1 MPISRKHPILIFV
14 MLLIA
19 GCASAPP
26 QGYYTKQGTQR
37 AYHIDGKWY
46 QPVDSSNGYE
56 EEGIA
61 SWYGKD
67 FHGKKTSN
75 GEIYNMHA
83 MTAAHKTL
91 PIGTYVKVTRLDN
104 GKEAIVRVNDRGPFV
119 KGRIIDLSYKAASEL
134 GIADSGTAKVE
145 IAALGDAVGDK
156 LIIRDYQHGNF
167 MAQVGAFTVKSNATR
182 LRDNMLKLFHYS
194 RCFFNDFQE
203 MLLQAF
209 VWPVSCLTFLLFPPA
224 DGRLQNPSLIEAPL
238 KYQPFRW
245 YRVFYG

>member
-14 MLLIA
+14 MLLIV

-182 LRDNMLKLFHYS
+182 LRDNMLKRYS
-194 RCFFNDFQE
+194 N
-203 MLLQAF
+203 
-209 VWPVSCLTFLLFPPA
+209 VSITTYDRGDTVF
-224 DGRLQNPSLIEAPL
+224 
-238 KYQPFRW
+238 
-245 YRVFYG
+245 YRVRVGGAASLKEAERLKSRLEAEGVESPFVIAD